1 MPGVELVQ
9 YQLTQQR
16 LELAFVAQQAQLRL
30 VEHGLEQPVHG
41 QFGNAVG
48 DAQAQA
54 QRCARG
60 GFAHALGQLLAQG
73 KNVVGLVQRGHTR
86 FGQHQIAAF
95 VAQQAHAQRLLQ
107 HTHLG
112 ADGLH
117 GHVQALGGACHAAFL
132 GHDPKVVQVAVVEAL
147 AHGAGMGGYWRG

>member
-1 MPGVELVQ
+1 M
-9 YQLTQQR
+9 
-16 LELAFVAQQAQLRL
+16 
-30 VEHGLEQPVHG
+30 HG
-41 QFGNAVG
+41 QFGNAVR
-48 DAQAQA
+48 DAQAEP
-54 QRCARG
+54 QRGARG

-73 KNVVGLVQRGHTR
+73 KDVVGLVQRGHAR

-117 GHVQALGGACHAAFL
+117 GHVQALGSAGHAPFL
-132 GHDPKVVQVAVVEAL
+132 GHHPEVIQMAVIKAL
-147 AHGAGMGGYWRG
+147 AHGGGVGLEGG